1 MSDDTVAPNGYKSS
15 RTRADWASAMLII
28 VILITTARAYFTY
41 EEIGLLERI
50 LLGEQ
55 VSEDETNPSYQRIA
69 LIGGFWVVAQ
79 IVAAVFFF
87 FWLHR
92 AFKNLVHLEVAG
104 TWFSPGSG
112 IGWWFVPLA
121 NLVIPYHAMKQLWKT
136 SDVITILRNSTL
148 EKNIWKEA
156 NTSPLLIVWWLLWLV
171 CWFLYS
177 WVDAPLSNID
187 LSEPASVDAF
197 NSAIES
203 AIRTNWLSILGDTL
217 TVVSAILAIIIIRT
231 IATRQDAK
239 YSMIAR
245 IKVISVGSSRRSL
258 DLAIARFRRA
268 LR

>member
-1 MSDDTVAPNGYKSS
+1 M
-15 RTRADWASAMLII
+15 TRADWASLMLII

-55 VSEDETNPSYQRIA
+55 VSEDEANSSDQRIA
-69 LIGGFWVVAQ
+69 LISGFWLVAH

-87 FWLHR
+87 LWLHR

-104 TWFSPGSG
+104 TRFSPGSA
-112 IGWWFVPLA
+112 IGCWFIPFA
-121 NLVIPYHAMKQLWKT
+121 TFVIPYQAMKELWKT
-136 SDVITILRNSTL
+136 SDVITILENSTL
-148 EKNIWKEA
+148 EPNIWKEA
-156 NTSPLLIVWWLLWLV
+156 NTSPLLIVWWLLWVIGGL
-171 CWFLYS
+171 LDS
-177 WVDAPLSNID
+177 WVYVRLSNFD

-197 NSAIES
+197 NSAIEG
-203 AIRTNWLSILGDTL
+203 AIRINWLSISGGIL
-217 TVVSAILAIIIIRT
+217 TVVSAILAIIIRT